1 VRAAYYSPLP
11 PERSGIADYSAQ
23 LVPVLGRRV
32 GLHVVPPGVKKPP
45 RHVDLDLYHVGNNA
59 DSHGW
64 IVDALRRRPGLVV
77 LHEFVLHH
85 LVAGITLGRGD
96 AEGYLNAMQREAGP
110 VGRML
115 GHGVVDG
122 LIPPIWEQ
130 RPEEFPL
137 AREVLCDAV
146 GLVVHSRYVE
156 RRARETG
163 YEGRVW
169 RVPMPAWGDPPIGE
183 RRLPEDRFPIVGSF
197 GYLNF
202 TRRIPQLLEAFA
214 ELRAQFP
221 DALLVLGGAASPRFE
236 VEKQLEPL
244 QAEGALLRMH
254 HLPEPTL
261 WQLLADSDVVV
272 SLRHPTM
279 GETSAMAVR
288 ALSVGTP
295 LVVTDGGWFSE
306 LPDAVALK
314 VPAGDAEVDV
324 LTEALER
331 LAGDDDLRARMSRAA
346 LRLAREEHGLDRVAD
361 LYAEALEETAGAPT
375 ARAAVLAE
383 VAAAADEVGLDP
395 GGEELAEVAERMR
408 EVGLGG

>member
-32 GLHVVPPGVKKPP
+32 GLHVVRPGARRPP

-85 LVAGITLGRGD
+85 LVAGMTIGRGD

-110 VGRML
+110 AGRML
-115 GHGVVDG
+115 AHGVVDG
-122 LIPPIWEQ
+122 LIPPIWEH
-130 RPEEFPL
+130 RPEQFPL

-146 GLVVHSRYVE
+146 AVVVHSRYVE
-156 RRARETG
+156 RRVSETG
-163 YEGRVW
+163 YEGRIW
-169 RVPMPAWGDPPIGE
+169 RVPMPAWSDPPVGE

-214 ELRAQFP
+214 ELRERFP
-221 DALLVLGGAASPRFE
+221 RALLVLGGAASPRFE
-236 VEKQLEPL
+236 IEERLEPL
-244 QAEGALLRMH
+244 QREGALLRMH

-279 GETSAMAVR
+279 GETSAMALR

-295 LVVTDGGWFSE
+295 LVVSDIGWFSE
-306 LPDAVALK
+306 LPDVVALK
-314 VPAGDAEVDV
+314 VTPDDREAEV
-324 LTEALER
+324 LAGALER
-331 LAGDDDLRARMSRAA
+331 VAADEELRHGMGLDAV
-346 LRLAREEHGLDRVAD
+346 RLARQEHDLDRVAG
-361 LYAEALEETAGAPT
+361 LYVEALEETAGGPA
-375 ARAAVLAE
+375 ARAAVVAE
-383 VAAAADEVGLDP
+383 VAAAAAEVGIDP
-395 GGEELAEVAERMR
+395 AGDELAEVGGRMR